1 MVRSFGRINL
11 FFSWTFFF
19 FYIRDVFGTS
29 GGSDGKE
36 SDCNAGESGL
46 IPGSGRSS
54 VEGHGNPLQYSCLET
69 PHRQRSLQATVPG
82 VTQNRTRLSD

>member
-11 FFSWTFFF
+11 FFSGLFSF

-36 SDCNAGESGL
+36 SDCNAGDSGL

-54 VEGHGNPLQYSCLET
+54 VEGHGNRLQYSCLET

-82 VTQNRTRLSD
+82 VAQSRTRLSD